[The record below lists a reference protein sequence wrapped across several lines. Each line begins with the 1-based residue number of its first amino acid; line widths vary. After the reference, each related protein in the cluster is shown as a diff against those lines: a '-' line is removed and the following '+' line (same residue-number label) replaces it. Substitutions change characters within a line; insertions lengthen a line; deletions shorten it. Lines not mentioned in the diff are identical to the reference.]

1 MMENYC
7 IFCEKQITTFSED
20 GYVLSDCPCCGKYKY
35 KLTTFPFI
43 AESLKTLRKEM
54 QDDLEKKVFSAY
66 CIYMINKFNNNDDY
80 FTISILL
87 IENLIKNRRFID
99 IKEQADALIYFVCSY
114 MKYPSLNKKYIS
126 FFDDFYPRFGCID
139 RGAFYFLNNYLMDSG
154 YTQSSMV
161 ESIVREGVPREFNF
175 SLTAKAWEH
184 YAELK
189 RGNNATNKAFL
200 ALQFN
205 GELNQSFKDQLKEA
219 VSETGF
225 VLNTVDEEPR
235 AGLIDDKIRLDIRNS
250 RFVIADLTDG
260 NKGAY
265 WEAGFA
271 NGLGKEVIY
280 MCKDEI
286 MNDETS
292 QNHPHFDV
300 SHHQCILWSKDHFED
315 ALKKLKDT
323 IRYTFPD
330 AKQED

>member
-1 MMENYC
+1 MMVDKC
-7 IFCEKQITTFSED
+7 IFCGKSISKFSED
-20 GYVLSDCPCCGKYKY
+20 RFVLFDCSRCGKYKY
-35 KLTTFPFI
+35 KLIDAPFVNGSI
-43 AESLKTLRKEM
+43 DNVNKT
-54 QDDLEKKVFSAY
+54 QDELEKKKFNVY
-66 CIYMINKFNNNDDY
+66 CSYLINKHNYNNDY
-80 FTISILL
+80 FIISISF
-87 IENLIKNRRFID
+87 IENAIKNSKFLD
-99 IKEQADALIYFVCSY
+99 IKEQADAFIYYICSY
-114 MKYPSLNKKYIS
+114 MKYPTFNTKITS

-139 RGAFYFLNNYLMDSG
+139 RNSFLFLDNYLVELG
-154 YTQSSMV
+154 YMRSSMIKSV
-161 ESIVREGVPREFNF
+161 EREGVPREFEF
-175 SLTAKAWEH
+175 SIKEKAWEH

-205 GELNQSFKDQLKEA
+205 GELNQSFKDRLKEA

-280 MCKDEI
+280 MCKDEV
-286 MNDETS
+286 MNNETS
-292 QNHPHFDV
+292 PNNPHFDV
-300 SHHQCILWSKDHFED
+300 SHHQCILWSEDHFEN
-315 ALKKLKDT
+315 AVKKLKDT

-330 AKQED
+330 AIQED

>member
-1 MMENYC
+1 M
-7 IFCEKQITTFSED
+7 
-20 GYVLSDCPCCGKYKY
+20 
-35 KLTTFPFI
+35 
-43 AESLKTLRKEM
+43 
-54 QDDLEKKVFSAY
+54 
-66 CIYMINKFNNNDDY
+66 
-80 FTISILL
+80 
-87 IENLIKNRRFID
+87 
-99 IKEQADALIYFVCSY
+99 
-114 MKYPSLNKKYIS
+114 
-126 FFDDFYPRFGCID
+126 
-139 RGAFYFLNNYLMDSG
+139 NNYLMDSG